1 MNFKQTSKCKIES
14 IIFLWHDM
22 DIFEFSKLLISID
35 HETIKII
42 SSTEDNI
49 MNILI
54 ELDFPMYKEFEV
66 YIVMADCAFIDIQDH
81 QDFVLL
87 QNISAS
93 KLISKN
99 KSHKIINKLKIPISE
114 LKSDQLNWDNFVFE
128 LDSKF
133 WWSFWIK
140 QTEDIEEIKCY
151 NSIHFWDDTLIVN
164 QNQIKEAS
172 YKQSYIEDVEEGEH
186 DEEDIIEKE
195 EAVIQVNSKYWNNSL
210 IRIQITI
217 DQISDSVF
225 SKVVNDLNWAHSL
238 KYLSFIN
245 IHIETALKFLRE
257 YKRFTFLKR
266 LVLILKNNILIC
278 DQAELIAKKNE
289 IEENGTT
296 VVWFF
301 MKEKKINQIFN

>member
-22 DIFEFSKLLISID
+22 YISEFSKLLISID

-49 MNILI
+49 MNIFI
-54 ELDFPMYKEFEV
+54 ELDLPLYKEIEV
-66 YIVMADCAFIDIQDH
+66 NIMKTDCAFINIQNH

-87 QNISAS
+87 QNITAS

-99 KSHKIINKLKIPISE
+99 KSYKIIKKLKIPIYE
-114 LKSDQLNWDNFVFE
+114 LKSEQLNWYNFVFE
-128 LDSKF
+128 LNSTF

-140 QTEDIEEIKCY
+140 QIADIEEIKCY
-151 NSIHFWDDTLIVN
+151 NSIHFRDSTLMVN
-164 QNQIKEAS
+164 KNHIKEAS
-172 YKQSYIEDVEEGEH
+172 YKQFYIEDVEEGEQD
-186 DEEDIIEKE
+186 DEYIEKE
-195 EAVIQVNSKYWNNSL
+195 EAIIQVNSKYWNNSL

-225 SKVVNDLNWAHSL
+225 SKVVNDLNWMHSV

-245 IHIETALKFLRE
+245 IQIETALKFWWK
-257 YKRFTFLKR
+257 YKRFIYLKR
-266 LVLILKNNILIC
+266 LVLILESDIMMHE
-278 DQAELIAKKNE
+278 QAELIAKKNE
-289 IEENGTT
+289 IEKKWKNCC
-296 VVWFF
+296 VNFY
-301 MKEKKINQIFN
+301 EK